1 MVKQDNELSLL
12 PNIGKNLAEKLKEA
26 GIDSVQKLKS
36 IGSENAFARIKVIDS
51 GACINMLLALE
62 GAIQGIRWHNLD
74 ANRKNELQ
82 DFYSLTQKIKT

>member
-1 MVKQDNELSLL
+1 MATSDTELSLL

-26 GIDSVQKLKS
+26 GIDSPQKLKS

-74 ANRKNELQ
+74 TNRKKELQ